1 MGCMA
6 RTPQPVATPPAAEA
20 ASSAST
26 SCDAVGDGGA
36 VGEAAPLPHLQT
48 AMHYLATLHEL
59 LEWAPSGL
67 VPKRVAVTDLKTR
80 PPPR

>member
-1 MGCMA
+1 MGGMA
-6 RTPQPVATPPAAEA
+6 RTPLPVATPPAAAA

-26 SCDAVGDGGA
+26 AYDA
-36 VGEAAPLPHLQT
+36 VGEAAPLPHLQA
-48 AMHYLATLHEL
+48 AMHYLATVNEL